1 MTAEIEIDLNSVES
15 QSLEEGKHQPKKYS
29 VNDRNRAPAKANY
42 SNNPVITIPL
52 IILSFLTYPFRIV
65 FSWIFG

>member
-15 QSLEEGKHQPKKYS
+15 QSLEEGRPPKKYS

-42 SNNPVITIPL
+42 SNNPVLTIPL
-52 IILSFLTYPFRIV
+52 IILSYLTYPFRMV
-65 FSWIFG
+65 FNWIFG